1 MLLIWQQDFW
11 KASSPFPFSLQIS
24 GWGLQC
30 RGDTNMGKP
39 VLCMAKSLEASRLLL
54 SALRA
59 CVCYQSCPT
68 LSDPMDCGLPDS
80 SVYGIFWERILEWVA
95 ISYSGDLPDPGINP
109 CLLH

>member
-68 LSDPMDCGLPDS
+68 RSDPMDCGLSDS